1 MAKKN
6 KTQNARIRES
16 YEYMKKLGGGISELI
31 GYNEFNMSFGSAVAK
46 LPTRQARQAYVKG
59 ITNSYEGYTTAVR
72 SIGSAGRA
80 VKAPVSRGMFNLY
93 IKQGK
98 DVKHVIEQENYVL
111 SDSQIQMIR
120 NFAKD
125 QLATNKP
132 KSTDYTDKVLA
143 KLSGSKMQF
152 SEEAQ
157 ALIEKGFDRYVS
169 KEAGKDY
176 RKYSPDY
183 KAREK
188 ENRALRAELRKK
200 YNVQPKEKE
209 KNFLNR
215 FSETDKIAY
224 ISAVLSAEDKVNRA
238 YEKELSKSIGTIAA
252 NQRYEGLNDAQ
263 KLYLYIINATD
274 NDLKHMSVSQ
284 FGQIMDLIEDELGI
298 TNSEFRSLYSP
309 KEQQA

>member
-31 GYNEFNMSFGSAVAK
+31 GYNEFNMSFGSTIAK

-111 SDSQIQMIR
+111 SDSQIKMLR

-125 QLATNKP
+125 QLATNKA

-143 KLSGSKMQF
+143 DLNWVEIKVDDDTREM
-152 SEEAQ
+152 
-157 ALIEKGFDRYVS
+157 IDKGFKRYSS
-169 KEAGKDY
+169 KEAGKVY
-176 RKYSPDY
+176 RSYDFDFKES
-183 KAREK
+183 EK
-188 ENRALRAELRKK
+188 ENRKLRSELRKK

-209 KNFLNR
+209 KNFLER
-215 FSETDKIAY
+215 FSAEDKLVY
-224 ISAVLSAEDKVNRA
+224 TSAVLSAEDKAKRKYIKEKVND
-238 YEKELSKSIGTIAA
+238 KGTEIADKY
-252 NQRYEGLNDAQ
+252 YEGLNDAQ
-263 KLYLYIINATD
+263 KLYLYILNATD
-274 NDLKHMSVSQ
+274 NDLKHMSASQ
-284 FGQIMDLIEDELGI
+284 FGQIMDLLQEELGF

>member
-31 GYNEFNMSFGSAVAK
+31 GYNEFNISFGSAIAK

-111 SDSQIQMIR
+111 SDSQIQMLK

-132 KSTDYTDKVLA
+132 KSIDYTEKVLA
-143 KLSGSKMQF
+143 DLNYVDIKIDDDTREM
-152 SEEAQ
+152 
-157 ALIEKGFDRYVS
+157 IDKGFKRYAS
-169 KEAGKDY
+169 KKAGKVY
-176 RKYSPDY
+176 RSYDFDY
-183 KAREK
+183 KEREK
-188 ENRALRAELRKK
+188 ENRKIRSELRKK

-209 KNFLNR
+209 KNFLER
-215 FSETDKIAY
+215 FSPADRMTYKMAVSNAWDKEMRRMARDEASAQGNEIA
-224 ISAVLSAEDKVNRA
+224 DK
-238 YEKELSKSIGTIAA
+238 Y
-252 NQRYEGLNDAQ
+252 YEGLNAAQ
-263 KLYLYIINATD
+263 KLYLYILNATD
-274 NDLKHMSVSQ
+274 NDLKHMSASQ
-284 FGQIMDLIEDELGI
+284 FGQIMDLLQEELGF

>member
-31 GYNEFNMSFGSAVAK
+31 GYNEFKISFGSAVAK

-72 SIGSAGRA
+72 SVGAAGRA

-93 IKQGK
+93 IKQGR
-98 DVKHVIEQENYVL
+98 DAKHVIEQENYVL

-125 QLATNKP
+125 QLATNKS

-143 KLSGSKMQF
+143 KLSDSKMQL

-188 ENRALRAELRKK
+188 ENRALRAGLRKK

-209 KNFLNR
+209 KNFLER

-224 ISAVLSAEDKVNRA
+224 ISAVLSAEDKEKRA

-252 NQRYEGLNDAQ
+252 NRKYEELNDAQ

-274 NDLKHMSVSQ
+274 NDLKHMSASQ

>member
-31 GYNEFNMSFGSAVAK
+31 GYNEFNISFGSAVAK

-72 SIGSAGRA
+72 SIGAAGRA

-98 DVKHVIEQENYVL
+98 SAKHVIEQENYVL
-111 SDSQIQMIR
+111 SDSQIKMLK

-125 QLATNKP
+125 QLATNKS

-143 KLSGSKMQF
+143 DLNYVDIIVDDDTREM
-152 SEEAQ
+152 
-157 ALIEKGFDRYVS
+157 IDKGFKRYAS
-169 KEAGKDY
+169 KETGKVYKTYDF
-176 RKYSPDY
+176 DY
-183 KAREK
+183 KEREK
-188 ENRALRAELRKK
+188 ENRKLRAELRKK

-209 KNFLNR
+209 KNFLAR
-215 FSETDKIAY
+215 FSALDKLAY
-224 ISAVLSAEDKVNRA
+224 TSAVLSTEDKTRKRLVKDA
-238 YEKELSKSIGTIAA
+238 ASIQGNKVADKY
-252 NQRYEGLNDAQ
+252 YEGLNDAQ
-263 KLYLYIINATD
+263 KLYLYILNATD
-274 NDLKHMSVSQ
+274 NDLKHMSASQ
-284 FGQIMDLIEDELGI
+284 FGQIMDLLQEELGF

>member
-31 GYNEFNMSFGSAVAK
+31 GYNEFNMSFGSAIAK

-125 QLATNKP
+125 QLATNKS

-169 KEAGKDY
+169 KEAGKVY
-176 RKYSPDY
+176 RSYDFDY
-183 KAREK
+183 KEREK
-188 ENRALRAELRKK
+188 ENRKLRAELRKK

-209 KNFLNR
+209 RNFLER
-215 FSETDKIAY
+215 FSAEDKIAY
-224 ISAVLSAEDKVNRA
+224 TSAVLSAEDKVKRK
-238 YEKELSKSIGTIAA
+238 YIKEKVSDKGTEVADKY
-252 NQRYEGLNDAQ
+252 YEGLNDAQ

-274 NDLKHMSVSQ
+274 NDLKHMSASQ
-284 FGQIMDLIEDELGI
+284 FGQIMDLIEDELGF